1 MSDKLRTRGYY
12 HPLNNPVRSRGAA
25 AGAPLQIARAEQA
38 VIQDGRRMD
47 YRLFGCARPG
57 DRFSWVNEYHPTREE
72 AERRR
77 AELEATPPSFRPT
90 VDWPPKP

>member
-1 MSDKLRTRGYY
+1 MSGKLRARGYRQA
-12 HPLNNPVRSRGAA
+12 LNPIRSRGADA
-25 AGAPLQIARAEQA
+25 QRSLWIVQAEQV
-38 VIQDGRRMD
+38 VIQSGRRMD
-47 YRLFGCARPG
+47 YRLFGYARPG
-57 DRFSWVNEYHPTREE
+57 DRFSWVNEYLPTREE